1 MIVSYLCIFHE
12 ILLYNH
18 KIEIHLKS
26 YIFLILVNII
36 NYAEGEGFIK
46 WGAVLTVIGGQSDCY
61 EHIRDIVTSNMSY
74 KAKVLYDFNAED
86 TEELSVR

>member
-46 WGAVLTVIGGQSDCY
+46 CGAVLTVIGGQSDCY
-61 EHIRDIVTSNMSY
+61 EHFRDIVTSNMSY

>member
-46 WGAVLTVIGGQSDCY
+46 WGAVLTVIVGQSDCY
-61 EHIRDIVTSNMSY
+61 EHFRDIVTSKMSY

>member
-1 MIVSYLCIFHE
+1 MISNLCSFHV
-12 ILLYNH
+12 ILLCNH

-36 NYAEGEGFIK
+36 NYTEGEGFIK
-46 WGAVLTVIGGQSDCY
+46 CGAVLTVIVRQTDCY
-61 EHIRDIVTSNMSY
+61 EHIRDIGTSNMSY

>member
-1 MIVSYLCIFHE
+1 M
-12 ILLYNH
+12 
-18 KIEIHLKS
+18 
-26 YIFLILVNII
+26 
-36 NYAEGEGFIK
+36 
-46 WGAVLTVIGGQSDCY
+46 LTVIVRQSDCY

>member
-46 WGAVLTVIGGQSDCY
+46 CGAVLTVIVGQSDCY
-61 EHIRDIVTSNMSY
+61 EHFRDIVTSNMSY

>member
-1 MIVSYLCIFHE
+1 MISYLCSFHV
-12 ILLYNH
+12 ILLCNH

-36 NYAEGEGFIK
+36 NCTEGEGFIK
-46 WGAVLTVIGGQSDCY
+46 CGSVLTVIVRQTDCY

>member
-46 WGAVLTVIGGQSDCY
+46 WGAVLTVIVGQSDCY
-61 EHIRDIVTSNMSY
+61 EHFRDIVTSNMSY

>member
-1 MIVSYLCIFHE
+1 MISYQCSFHV

-26 YIFLILVNII
+26 YIFLFLVNII

-46 WGAVLTVIGGQSDCY
+46 CGAVLTVIVRQTDCY
-61 EHIRDIVTSNMSY
+61 EHIRDIGTSNMSY

>member
-1 MIVSYLCIFHE
+1 M
-12 ILLYNH
+12 
-18 KIEIHLKS
+18 
-26 YIFLILVNII
+26 NII

-46 WGAVLTVIGGQSDCY
+46 CGAVLTVIVRQTDCY

>member
-1 MIVSYLCIFHE
+1 MISYLCSFHV

-26 YIFLILVNII
+26 YIFLFLVNII
-36 NYAEGEGFIK
+36 NSAEGEGFIK
-46 WGAVLTVIGGQSDCY
+46 CGAVLTVIVRQTDCY
-61 EHIRDIVTSNMSY
+61 EHIRDIGTSNMSY

>member
-1 MIVSYLCIFHE
+1 MISYLCHV
-12 ILLYNH
+12 ILFYNH
-18 KIEIHLKS
+18 KIEIHLVIY
-26 YIFLILVNII
+26 YIFLFLVNII

-46 WGAVLTVIGGQSDCY
+46 CGAVLTVIVRQTDCY

>member
-1 MIVSYLCIFHE
+1 MISYLCSFHV

-36 NYAEGEGFIK
+36 NSIEGEGFIK
-46 WGAVLTVIGGQSDCY
+46 CGAVLTVIVRQTDCY